1 MKAPPYSFGGHPGYT
16 LSRSRLIAQE
26 SFMQRYQQENGK
38 IIEVIREQR
47 QKEREEKEKIDR
59 VMSLGAETS
68 RKAEAASTFDK
79 MENLKMKYTR

>member
-1 MKAPPYSFGGHPGYT
+1 
-16 LSRSRLIAQE
+16 
-26 SFMQRYQQENGK
+26 MQRYEQENGK
-38 IIEVIREQR
+38 ILEVIREQR